1 MADVLTLAHATV
13 IASALALPDAAVPV
27 RSTTLGALQTLSA
40 NLVRESP
47 DVYYEIQALNP
58 NSPGALDRLARAI
71 ERVREAVGKP
81 DAVAFTALMQEGQE
95 KTDGP
100 LE

>member
-58 NSPGALDRLARAI
+58 NSPGALTGWRGPSSACAR
-71 ERVREAVGKP
+71 P
-81 DAVAFTALMQEGQE
+81 
-95 KTDGP
+95 
-100 LE
+100 